1 MVSAVGG
8 AAAVPAVG
16 PAAMM
21 ASLGGR
27 SRGRVLRIWQR
38 RLSRATHL
46 VSILF
51 HTTRSVVVRALGL
64 YSRAATGA
72 MKQCGNALRAPT
84 RRAFPSLVPAAS

>member
-27 SRGRVLRIWQR
+27 SRRRVIRIWQR

-46 VSILF
+46 APVLF
-51 HTTRSVVVRALGL
+51 HTTRSVVVPALGL
-64 YSRAATGA
+64 GSPAT
-72 MKQCGNALRAPT
+72 PT